1 MQYIVRQH
9 GSTETLHFQKMHE
22 KEKYLTGRYDLEF
35 PTVPKIILNNVEIK
49 QSHTTTIE
57 IPRPGI
63 VTFISTAFGYGSIY
77 KEEDEELIW
86 IASLDTKKTNQS
98 LAIQPGNYTVVFRS
112 GNSKNTFST
121 LSKKFE
127 VRAGSSSAVQLF

>member
-1 MQYIVRQH
+1 MGNQ
-9 GSTETLHFQKMHE
+9 
-22 KEKYLTGRYDLEF
+22 
-35 PTVPKIILNNVEIK
+35 IK
-49 QSHTTTIE
+49 QSSTTTIE

-63 VTFISTAFGYGSIY
+63 VTFISTAFGYGSIFH
-77 KEEDEELIW
+77 EVADELVW

-121 LSKKFE
+121 LTKKFE
-127 VRAGSSSAVQLF
+127 VRAGSSTAVELY